1 MKKKTLALLLSAAV
15 VAAMTAGCGSG
26 EKETEAPKTEA
37 VTETVTE
44 AAQTETEEV
53 TEVAATEEET
63 QTEETTEA
71 VETETETEE
80 ATEAA
85 ETETETEEATE
96 AVETETETE
105 EATEAAETETE
116 TEKATEAAETETETE
131 ETTEAVETET
141 ETEEATEAAE
151 TETETEEATEAAETE
166 TETEEATEAV
176 ETETETEEVTEAV
189 ETETEAAETE
199 EVTEVTADVYE
210 GEFTIGI
217 SQFAEHGSLD
227 NCREGFLEGLA
238 EAGFVEGENLT
249 VEFDNAQAD
258 TGTAGQIADSYVS
271 DKVDLICAIATPSA
285 MSAYNSALKSDI
297 PVVYT
302 AVSDPVAAGLAN
314 EDGTS
319 VGNAT
324 GTSDKLPVEE
334 QLKMIREILPGAT
347 KIGIIYTTSEA
358 NSVSTIEEYKAIAGQ
373 YGFEIV
379 ETGINTI
386 ADVDLAAADMVG
398 KVDCISNLTDN
409 TVVSALQ
416 TVLAYANEAHI
427 PVFGSEIEQVK
438 NGCLAS
444 MGIDYVALG
453 RQTGKMAAAILKG
466 ETTADEQNYEI
477 CEDANLYINKA
488 VGENLAIIFD
498 DAYLAG
504 AEEVFEEIVVD

>member
-37 VTETVTE
+37 VTESVTE

-53 TEVAATEEET
+53 IEAVTTEAET
-63 QTEETTEA
+63 HTEETTEVAETETEEATEA
-71 VETETETEE
+71 VETETETETEKATEAVETETETEEVTEAVETETETEEVTEAVETETETETEE

-85 ETETETEEATE
+85 ETETETETEEATEAAETETETETEEATE

-105 EATEAAETETE
+105 EA
-116 TEKATEAAETETETE
+116 
-131 ETTEAVETET
+131 
-141 ETEEATEAAE
+141 
-151 TETETEEATEAAETE
+151 
-166 TETEEATEAV
+166 
-176 ETETETEEVTEAV
+176 TEAV

-249 VEFDNAQAD
+249 VEFDNAQTD

-285 MSAYNSALKSDI
+285 MSAYNSALKTDI

-334 QLKMIREILPGAT
+334 QLKMIREILPDAA

-358 NSVSTIEEYKAIAGQ
+358 NSVSTIEEYKAIAGE

-444 MGIDYVALG
+444 MGIDYISLG
-453 RQTGKMAAAILKG
+453 RQTGNMAAAILKG
-466 ETTADEQNYEI
+466 EATAADLNYQI
-477 CEDANLYINKA
+477 CEGANLYVNKEVA
-488 VGENLAIIFD
+488 DNLEITFD
-498 DAYLAG
+498 EDYLAG
-504 AEEVFEEIVVD
+504 AAEVFEKIVVD